1 MKVDRTSSYL
11 PSTKIRKGEQKM
23 FLKYVLLGMLLETL
37 LIILIILF
45 IKTNKNL
52 KKYKE
57 FQAKKKRR
65 EDFRK
70 KMKELEIK

>member
-1 MKVDRTSSYL
+1 
-11 PSTKIRKGEQKM
+11 M

-70 KMKELEIK
+70 KMKELEIQRISNKLVMLKNCRPKIN

>member
-1 MKVDRTSSYL
+1 
-11 PSTKIRKGEQKM
+11 M

-70 KMKELEIK
+70 KMKELEIKWISNNLVMLKNCRPKIN

>member
-1 MKVDRTSSYL
+1 
-11 PSTKIRKGEQKM
+11 M

-52 KKYKE
+52 KENIAILTLIYLIGAI
-57 FQAKKKRR
+57 FGV
-65 EDFRK
+65 FINF
-70 KMKELEIK
+70 L